1 MRWGMIPNKKIRWSG
16 EIEPQAV
23 KILNKEGGLVV
34 CATKVGYILM
44 ASDLEGLERKFEAK
58 MRKRNKPA
66 VVLCSSMEQFKTLA
80 AYNEKILRLYEMHW
94 EQDILL
100 GCILPWSEKGKKY
113 LKKAGTSNLVMD
125 NRHTS
130 CFVIK
135 FGTPSE
141 QIARELWSKQQKII
155 FASSANPS
163 GLGNKGKVDGIGER
177 IKKAADL
184 IIAADDYIASIQ
196 PNKSEATRYEQG
208 VMVSMV
214 NQTGQLVT
222 GKEESSLPTLIRKGL
237 SVDTIM
243 LNLAEVYQQ
252 WNYRHGNYY

>member
-1 MRWGMIPNKKIRWSG
+1 
-16 EIEPQAV
+16 
-23 KILNKEGGLVV
+23 
-34 CATKVGYILM
+34 
-44 ASDLEGLERKFEAK
+44 
-58 MRKRNKPA
+58 
-66 VVLCSSMEQFKTLA
+66 
-80 AYNEKILRLYEMHW
+80 MHW